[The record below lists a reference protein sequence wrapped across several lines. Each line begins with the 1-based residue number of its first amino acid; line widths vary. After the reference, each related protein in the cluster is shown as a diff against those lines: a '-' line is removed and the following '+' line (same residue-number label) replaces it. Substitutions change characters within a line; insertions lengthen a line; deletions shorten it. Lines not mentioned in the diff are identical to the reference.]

1 MKSYLDLVFAS
12 AKVRRRQNRMTILCI
27 VVSVFLVTAIFSIA
41 DMMQRTQMDRMTDKN
56 GSWHISI
63 TGLTPAQADEIAAR
77 PDVEAVG
84 ICTRFNEGGELPYR
98 LNGKRVDIYGLDETA
113 LQMQAGEMTAGAFP
127 QSDNEVLVGTN
138 TAKALGLAPGD
149 VVVLDSPAGERQ
161 YTLCGIGGVDESYYN
176 GQFTLMDLYLT
187 PAALAD
193 LLAANSV
200 EDKANT
206 YYFTFTNAKNAAA
219 ALTELPMQY
228 GLAQDAANENRA
240 IMGIQ
245 GQSSNSGWQNIYGIV
260 FVLFLVVLL
269 AGVLMISG
277 SINSNVVQRTQ
288 FFGMM
293 RCIGMSRSQVIRFVR
308 IEALN
313 WCKTAVPLGLLLG
326 MAASQIVCFAL
337 RYGIGGEFSTTP
349 VLALSPISLVS
360 GVLVG
365 VITVLLA
372 AQAPAKRAAKVSPV
386 AAVSGG
392 QQSTAVR
399 RPVHLGKRK
408 IEITLGIHHAVAR
421 TQNWLLMTA
430 SFALSIILALCFSV
444 LLSFA
449 GLLLP
454 ALSPWQPDIAFG
466 GYGNAQVI
474 TREMAAQLRTLP
486 GVRAVWGAL
495 GSADIPITTTH
506 AGVDT
511 ATVCSYDDVMMEA
524 SRSDLVRGKV
534 VDTTGAANEVMT
546 IYNKN
551 NPLRVGD
558 TITIHGTALT
568 IVGAYSSGLFSD
580 EVTIICPQALCDR
593 LMGEQNYNICGILL
607 DSDVPDS
614 TIAQIVALSTD
625 DMIVTD
631 MRTSNAQSQ
640 ATYLATRV
648 VLYSFLGIIG
658 LISLLNIINSISMS
672 VTARA
677 RQYGAMRAV
686 GMDDRQL
693 VRMIA
698 AEGAAY
704 AVSGLAVGLAVGL
717 PLQRMLYTRLI
728 TRYFGLGWSL
738 PLPMMVVVTVFVA
751 AAAAVA
757 VHAPAKRLCRMPIT
771 AAINEL

>member
-41 DMMQRTQMDRMTDKN
+41 DMVQRTQLDRMTDKN

-63 TGLTPAQADEIAAR
+63 TGLTTAQAEEIAVQ
-77 PDVEAVG
+77 PDVTTAG
-84 ICTRFNEGGELPYR
+84 RMRKYNEGGEGPYR
-98 LNGKRVDIYGLDETA
+98 LNGKRVDLYGLDEAA
-113 LQMQAGEMTAGAFP
+113 LTMQAGEVTNGIFP
-127 QSDNEVLVGTN
+127 QNDGEVLVGTN
-138 TAKALGLAPGD
+138 TAQALGLAPGD
-149 VVVLDSPAGERQ
+149 AITLDSPEGERQ
-161 YTLCGIGGVDESYYN
+161 YTVSGIGGVDESYYH

-187 PAALAD
+187 PAALDD
-193 LLAANSV
+193 LLAANGV
-200 EDKANT
+200 EREADT
-206 YYFTFTNAKNAAA
+206 YYFTFTDAKKAAA
-219 ALTELPMQY
+219 ALTELPAQY
-228 GLAQDAANENRA
+228 GLPQEAASENRA

-245 GQSSNSGWQNIYGIV
+245 GQSNDSGWANIYGIV
-260 FVLFLVVLL
+260 LVLFVVVLL

-277 SINSNVVQRTQ
+277 SMNSNVAQRTQ

-308 IEALN
+308 LEALN

-326 MAASQIVCFAL
+326 TAVSQVVCFAL
-337 RYGIGGEFSTTP
+337 SYGIGGEFSTTP
-349 VLALSPISLVS
+349 VLTLSPIGLVS

-365 VITVLLA
+365 LVTVLLS

-392 QQSTAVR
+392 QQSTAAR
-399 RPVHLGKRK
+399 RPVRLGKHK
-408 IEITLGIHHAVAR
+408 IEVALGIHHAVAS
-421 TQNWLLMTA
+421 TKNWLLMTA
-430 SFALSIILALCFSV
+430 SFALSIVLALCFTV

-454 ALSPWQPDIAFG
+454 ALSPWQPDIAVG
-466 GYGNAQVI
+466 GYLNARGI
-474 TREMAAQLRTLP
+474 SRETAAQLRTLP
-486 GVRAVWGAL
+486 GVKAVWGAT
-495 GSADIPITTTH
+495 GEAEVPITTAH
-506 AGVDT
+506 AGVDA
-511 ATVCSYDDVMMEA
+511 ATVCSYDEVLLDA
-524 SRSDLVRGKV
+524 SKGELVRGKMA
-534 VDTTGAANEVMT
+534 DATGAANEVMT

-558 TITIHGTALT
+558 TVTLGGSELT
-568 IVGAYSSGLFSD
+568 IVGAFSSGLFSD
-580 EVTIICPQALCDR
+580 EVTIICPAALYDR
-593 LMGEQNYNICGILL
+593 LMGEQDYNICGIKLA
-607 DSDVPDS
+607 DDVPDA

-625 DMIVTD
+625 EMIVTD
-631 MRTSNAQSQ
+631 TRTSNAQSQ

-677 RQYGAMRAV
+677 KQYGAMRAV

-698 AEGAAY
+698 AESAAY
-704 AVSGLAVGLAVGL
+704 AVSGLAVGLAAGL

-728 TRYFGLGWSL
+728 TRYFGLDWSL
-738 PLPMMVVVTVFVA
+738 PLPMMVIAVVFVA
-751 AAAAVA
+751 LAAVIA
-757 VHAPAKRLCRMPIT
+757 VRGPAKRLCNMPIT